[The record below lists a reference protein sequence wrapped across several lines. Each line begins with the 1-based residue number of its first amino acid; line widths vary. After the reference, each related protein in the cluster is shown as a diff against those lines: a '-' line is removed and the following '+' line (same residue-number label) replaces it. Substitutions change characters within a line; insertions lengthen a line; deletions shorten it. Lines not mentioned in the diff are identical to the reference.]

1 MSGRELAEQRL
12 PFVARMNEWW
22 FSKTL
27 TCYNEQLRGETR
39 GSVSIDMEI
48 FNCGNGP
55 HTRTRLGGEWLGRG
69 AQREVP
75 SFLLRMAN
83 VSSSHAA
90 HYAQWSERR
99 LAFRMVTMTTVAVSG
114 WRG

>member
-1 MSGRELAEQRL
+1 M
-12 PFVARMNEWW
+12 ARMNEWW

-90 HYAQWSERR
+90 HYAQWSERKARFPYGNHDNCGCEWMAR
-99 LAFRMVTMTTVAVSG
+99 LRLFG
-114 WRG
+114 F